1 MEQNEFK
8 RHIIPLQSPM
18 QLLAERMLGDVAD
31 AEDVVQDVFVAL
43 WNRRDEL
50 DRVVKLDS
58 YCLQMVRLRCIDL
71 IRKRKRDAFHNE
83 QIAYLS
89 DREVEMEV
97 EETASRAALLDRLL
111 GELPDK
117 QREAL
122 KMKYVEERDTQYIEQ
137 ALQMSSSNVYTTI
150 SRAIQSLKDKI
161 KTLKI

>member
-1 MEQNEFK
+1 MEQSEFK
-8 RHIIPLQSPM
+8 RQVIPLQSPM

-43 WNRRDEL
+43 WDRREEL
-50 DRVVKLDS
+50 DRVVKLES

-89 DREVEMEV
+89 DKEVEMEV

-150 SRAIQSLKDKI
+150 SRAMQSLKDKI

>member
-1 MEQNEFK
+1 MDQNDFK

-18 QLLAERMLGDVAD
+18 QLLAERMIGDVAD

-43 WNRRDEL
+43 WGRREEL
-50 DRVVKLDS
+50 DRVVKLEA

-89 DREVEMEV
+89 DNEVEMEV

-111 GELPDK
+111 DELPER
-117 QREAL
+117 QRQAL
-122 KMKYVEERDTQYIEQ
+122 RMKYVEERDTQYIEQ

>member
-1 MEQNEFK
+1 MDQNDFK

-43 WNRRDEL
+43 WDRRDEL

-89 DREVEMEV
+89 DREVEMEI

-111 GELPDK
+111 CELPDK